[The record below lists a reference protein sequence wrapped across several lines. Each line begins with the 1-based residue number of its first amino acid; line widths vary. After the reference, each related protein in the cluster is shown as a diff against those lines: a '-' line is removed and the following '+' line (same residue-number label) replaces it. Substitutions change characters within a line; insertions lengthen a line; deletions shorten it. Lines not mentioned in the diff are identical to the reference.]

1 MNYPPLL
8 NCKSIDEYRAHFEST
23 YCKAP
28 ISTFDGITVRFR
40 KRDFNHCFFESSHR
54 DSVKD
59 TFSQRRAERLYWIKT
74 ALEDPGSERYQGW
87 DKKRKRYDANRRV
100 IVVMGN
106 YVVVI
111 AITGAKTADFKTAF
125 VAETQTSTGQF
136 STIDKIRRS
145 PEWT

>member
-1 MNYPPLL
+1 M
-8 NCKSIDEYRAHFEST
+8 
-23 YCKAP
+23 
-28 ISTFDGITVRFR
+28 
-40 KRDFNHCFFESSHR
+40 
-54 DSVKD
+54 KD

-74 ALEDPGSERYQGW
+74 ALEDPSSERYQGW